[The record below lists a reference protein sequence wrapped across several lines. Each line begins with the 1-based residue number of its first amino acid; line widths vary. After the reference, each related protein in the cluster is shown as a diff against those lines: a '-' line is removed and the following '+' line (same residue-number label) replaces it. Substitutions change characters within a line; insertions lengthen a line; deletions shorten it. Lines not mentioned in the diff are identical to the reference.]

1 MVVNQADTRLC
12 TYDFPVI
19 PIKVYAWAVVAVAT
33 GATAIS
39 YTGFDGRVS
48 GTEILFWAVLLAVAE
63 VLPVTMGFQSRVT
76 MGFPILIAVG
86 IVYEPLLAMTIAGL
100 GSFDSRELRR
110 KLPLHQ
116 ALFNRAQSMLAVAAA
131 SAIIHLTTPNLLNP
145 GLVLVAAAAHSV
157 LNFGLV
163 AGAIHFAQRISFT
176 QALTALIP
184 APAAGFLMT
193 YVLLTGL
200 GAATAVAYTQV
211 DGAGEWI
218 VIAILVPLLFAR
230 TAIQGG
236 KAQQE
241 LSEKIRRQQEALLA
255 ASESVFQEREQE
267 RQRIAEHIHDSSL
280 QMLAAAAY
288 GTGNTAALLD
298 AGKVDRAKQ
307 TLESADE
314 AIHAAMTALR
324 EALVDLR
331 KASVEEGG
339 LMTTITK
346 FVDQLSV
353 LWGAQIRVEGSIT
366 NEPPIPVAL
375 AAFQIL
381 QEGIVNALKHSES
394 DEIVVRIAEDETR
407 MVHIVVE
414 DQGPG
419 FDPTREIGEEHV
431 GMTLMKERAEGVGG
445 EIRLESTPGQGTRLE
460 AILPAGVSA
469 A

>member
-1 MVVNQADTRLC
+1 MSR
-12 TYDFPVI
+12 
-19 PIKVYAWAVVAVAT
+19 IKAYAWAVIASALAIAGFSYLRFDGPFLVGQVIFWCLLVAVAELLPV
-33 GATAIS
+33 A
-39 YTGFDGRVS
+39 TGFQTR
-48 GTEILFWAVLLAVAE
+48 L
-63 VLPVTMGFQSRVT
+63 T
-76 MGFPILIAVG
+76 MGFPILIAAA
-86 IVYEPLLAMTIAGL
+86 IIYEPALAMTIAGV
-100 GSFDSRELRR
+100 GSFDGREFRR
-110 KLPLHQ
+110 DLPLHR
-116 ALFNRAQSMLAVAAA
+116 ALFNRAQTMLAVGAA
-131 SAIIHLTTPNLLNP
+131 SAVIHLSSGSVNP
-145 GLVLVAAAAHSV
+145 GLVLVGALADSFI
-157 LNFGLV
+157 NFGLV
-163 AGAIHFAQRISFT
+163 AGAVHYAEGISYRG
-176 QALTALIP
+176 ALRAIIP
-184 APAAGFLMT
+184 RPVSAFVLS
-193 YVLLTGL
+193 YLLLTGL
-200 GAATAVAYTQV
+200 GAATAVAYTRV
-211 DGAGEWI
+211 GGGGEWV

-230 TAIQGG
+230 MAIQGA
-236 KAQQE
+236 KAQEE
-241 LSEKIRRQQEALLA
+241 LSQKIRRQQEALLA

-288 GTGNTAALLD
+288 GTGNTAALLE
-298 AGKVDRAKQ
+298 AGKLDRAKQ
-307 TLESADE
+307 TLGSADE

-394 DEIVVRIAEDETR
+394 DEIIVRITEDETR

-419 FDPTREIGEEHV
+419 FDPSREIGADHV
-431 GMTLMKERAEGVGG
+431 GMTLMRERAEGVGG
-445 EIRLESTPGQGTRLE
+445 EIRLESKPGEGTRLE